1 MSATGGKNS
10 PEQCRKGTIWIEGFK
25 GLVLHLSL
33 DLIEVSIAYPA
44 TRLEAVYSRSKR
56 RTGARAAPGTSV
68 RFPRG
73 L

>member
-1 MSATGGKNS
+1 MSATEGKNS
-10 PEQCRKGTIWIEGFK
+10 PEQCRKGTIWIEGFE

-44 TRLEAVYSRSKR
+44 TRLEAVYNRSKR
-56 RTGARAAPGTSV
+56 RTGACAAPGSSV
-68 RFPRG
+68 ALPHG